1 MTFNRYI
8 CFRAILESIGAIACM
23 LMALIGNNLLGV
35 IVAAIAALLWIGG
48 EVWGMTVFRRQNP
61 RRDELSDMHQSA
73 AMQFALVS
81 LVGILVIVGF
91 IYTTLNLIDRSI
103 VHIIPPM
110 LLPALA
116 MCALA
121 ISDIRYLWL
130 EHDTGTGGATMK
142 TSLKLHRLQ
151 RGMKQSDLA
160 DLVNVRRETIGRL
173 EQGQYCPS
181 LRLAMDLARVFG
193 TTVEDLFSFDD
204 EYESES
210 E

>member
-1 MTFNRYI
+1 
-8 CFRAILESIGAIACM
+8 
-23 LMALIGNNLLGV
+23 
-35 IVAAIAALLWIGG
+35 
-48 EVWGMTVFRRQNP
+48 
-61 RRDELSDMHQSA
+61 
-73 AMQFALVS
+73 
-81 LVGILVIVGF
+81 
-91 IYTTLNLIDRSI
+91 
-103 VHIIPPM
+103 
-110 LLPALA
+110 
-116 MCALA
+116 
-121 ISDIRYLWL
+121 
-130 EHDTGTGGATMK
+130 MK

-160 DLVNVRRETIGRL
+160 VRRETIGRL

>member
-48 EVWGMTVFRRQNP
+48 EVWGMTAFRRQNP

-130 EHDTGTGGATMK
+130 EHDAGTGG
-142 TSLKLHRLQ
+142 
-151 RGMKQSDLA
+151 
-160 DLVNVRRETIGRL
+160 
-173 EQGQYCPS
+173 
-181 LRLAMDLARVFG
+181 
-193 TTVEDLFSFDD
+193 DD
-204 EYESES
+204 ED
-210 E
+210 

>member
-8 CFRAILESIGAIACM
+8 CFCAILESIGAIACM
-23 LMALIGNNLLGV
+23 LTALIGNNLLGV

-48 EVWGMTVFRRQNP
+48 EVWGMTAFRRQNP
-61 RRDELSDMHQSA
+61 RRDELSDMHQGS

-130 EHDTGTGGATMK
+130 EHDAGTEG
-142 TSLKLHRLQ
+142 
-151 RGMKQSDLA
+151 
-160 DLVNVRRETIGRL
+160 
-173 EQGQYCPS
+173 
-181 LRLAMDLARVFG
+181 
-193 TTVEDLFSFDD
+193 DD
-204 EYESES
+204 ED
-210 E
+210 

>member
-8 CFRAILESIGAIACM
+8 CFCAILESIGAIACM

-48 EVWGMTVFRRQNP
+48 EVWGMTAFRRQNP
-61 RRDELSDMHQSA
+61 RRDELSDMHQGS

-121 ISDIRYLWL
+121 ISDIRYLWMPAPR
-130 EHDTGTGGATMK
+130 ATMK

-204 EYESES
+204 EYKSES

>member
-130 EHDTGTGGATMK
+130 E
-142 TSLKLHRLQ
+142 
-151 RGMKQSDLA
+151 
-160 DLVNVRRETIGRL
+160 
-173 EQGQYCPS
+173 QGQYCPS

-204 EYESES
+204 EHESES

>member
-8 CFRAILESIGAIACM
+8 CFCAILESIGAIACM

-48 EVWGMTVFRRQNP
+48 EVWGMTAFRRQNP
-61 RRDELSDMHQSA
+61 RRDELSDMHQGS

-130 EHDTGTGGATMK
+130 EHDAGTEGDDE

-204 EYESES
+204 EYKSES

>member
-1 MTFNRYI
+1 
-8 CFRAILESIGAIACM
+8 
-23 LMALIGNNLLGV
+23 
-35 IVAAIAALLWIGG
+35 
-48 EVWGMTVFRRQNP
+48 VWGMTAFRRQNP
-61 RRDELSDMHQSA
+61 RRDELSDMHQGS

-130 EHDTGTGGATMK
+130 EHDAGTEG
-142 TSLKLHRLQ
+142 
-151 RGMKQSDLA
+151 
-160 DLVNVRRETIGRL
+160 
-173 EQGQYCPS
+173 
-181 LRLAMDLARVFG
+181 
-193 TTVEDLFSFDD
+193 DD
-204 EYESES
+204 ED
-210 E
+210 